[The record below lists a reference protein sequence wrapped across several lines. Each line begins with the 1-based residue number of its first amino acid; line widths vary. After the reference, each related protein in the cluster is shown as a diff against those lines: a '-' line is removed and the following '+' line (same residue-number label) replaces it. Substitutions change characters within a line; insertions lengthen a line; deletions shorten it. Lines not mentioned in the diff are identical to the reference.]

1 MKKTLIKTY
10 LKSNKETKTN
20 DVLEGKFIESC
31 ISLDERIIEP
41 YIDELGKLIN
51 EDKYKFLKNLKDQ
64 FDRARERGVHST
76 TLKRGVCTSS
86 CTNGGSTM
94 EFYCENDLFLF
105 AYRFEIVEGK
115 NEGIY
120 RCWFSS
126 GSSLRCEPGHPF

>member
-1 MKKTLIKTY
+1 MKKTL
-10 LKSNKETKTN
+10 NKPNLRTHTEVN
-20 DVLEGKFIESC
+20 INEVLETKFIESC

-51 EDKYKFLKNLKDQ
+51 ENKYKFLKDLKDQ

-76 TLKRGVCTSS
+76 TLKLGECTSS
-86 CTNGGSTM
+86 CPNGGSTM

-105 AYRFEIVEGK
+105 AFRFKIVHGK

-120 RCWFSS
+120 KCWFSS
-126 GSSLRCEPGHPF
+126 GSPRRCEPGDPF